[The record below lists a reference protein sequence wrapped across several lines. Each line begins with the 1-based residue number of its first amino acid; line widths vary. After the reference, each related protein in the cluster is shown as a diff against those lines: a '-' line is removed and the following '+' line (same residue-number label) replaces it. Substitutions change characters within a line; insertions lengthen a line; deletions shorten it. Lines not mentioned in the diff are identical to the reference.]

1 MRFVGRQ
8 TIQTKEQITNSKL
21 NIIYMNKIQTV
32 INSVL
37 AACVVALFILFFV
50 SKPKTT
56 KPAVQE
62 VQAQGELMP
71 IAIINTDSILKH
83 YTLAVEAS
91 DKLMNRYEESTVK
104 LDTKA
109 KSLQKE
115 YETFQRD
122 VLDFQ
127 RKLEANAF
135 LSRER
140 AESEQTRLQKKE
152 QQLLAKQ
159 QDLENLRQ
167 KLSADFM
174 EEQAALTQQ
183 LQDSVQAYL
192 REYNADGHYHLVL
205 NDAVL
210 MNKVAGYDITNEVID
225 ALNARYT
232 K

>member
-1 MRFVGRQ
+1 
-8 TIQTKEQITNSKL
+8 
-21 NIIYMNKIQTV
+21 MNKIQTV

-50 SKPKTT
+50 SKPKAS

-127 RKLEANAF
+127 KKIEANAF

-140 AESEQTRLQKKE
+140 AESEQARLQKKE
-152 QQLLAKQ
+152 QQLMAKQ

-174 EEQAALTQQ
+174 AEQNELTQQ

-210 MNKVAGYDITNEVID
+210 MNKVAGYDITNEVIE

>member
-1 MRFVGRQ
+1 
-8 TIQTKEQITNSKL
+8 
-21 NIIYMNKIQTV
+21 MNKTTIIV
-32 INSVL
+32 ESIL
-37 AACVVALFILFFV
+37 AAAVVALFVLFFTATPRAKKV
-50 SKPKTT
+50 NNDEIIAS
-56 KPAVQE
+56 
-62 VQAQGELMP
+62 GDLLP

-83 YTLAVEAS
+83 YTLAEEAS
-91 DKLMNRYEESTVK
+91 DKLMASYEESTVK

-115 YETFQRD
+115 VETFQKD
-122 VLDFQ
+122 VIDFQ
-127 RKLEANAF
+127 RKVEANAF

-140 AESEQTRLQKKE
+140 AENEQARLQKKE
-152 QQLLAKQ
+152 QQLMAKQ

-174 EEQAALTQQ
+174 NEQAALTQQ

-192 REYNADGHYHLVL
+192 REFNADGRYHLVL

-210 MNKVAGYDITNEVID
+210 MNKVAGYDITDEVIE
-225 ALNARYT
+225 ALNARYQ

>member
-1 MRFVGRQ
+1 
-8 TIQTKEQITNSKL
+8 
-21 NIIYMNKIQTV
+21 MNKISIIV
-32 INSVL
+32 DSIL
-37 AACVVALFILFFV
+37 AAAVVALFILFFTATPGA
-50 SKPKTT
+50 KKQ
-56 KPAVQE
+56 PAVQE
-62 VQAQGELMP
+62 IQASGELMP

-91 DKLMNRYEESTVK
+91 EKLMSRYEESTVK

-109 KSLQKE
+109 KSLQGE
-115 YETFQRD
+115 VETFQRD
-122 VLDFQ
+122 VVDFQ

-140 AESEQTRLQKKE
+140 AESEQARLQKKE
-152 QQLLAKQ
+152 QQLMAKQ

-174 EEQAALTQQ
+174 QKQANLTQQ

-192 REYNADGHYHLVL
+192 REYNADGRYHLVL

-225 ALNARYT
+225 ALNARYA